1 MFGIEQMSRRCLI
14 ELSDG
19 SKILAILTIPKPT
32 KPIFPEKMKREFI
45 ESFNKQQPNMV
56 NKVVKC
62 HVMRN

>member
-19 SKILAILTIPKPT
+19 SKILAILTIPNPT
-32 KPIFPEKMKREFI
+32 KPIFPEKMEREFI
-45 ESFNKQQPNMV
+45 ESFNKSQPNMV

>member
-32 KPIFPEKMKREFI
+32 KPIFPEKMEREFI
-45 ESFNKQQPNMV
+45 ESFNKSQPNMV
-56 NKVVKC
+56 NKVVKF

>member
-32 KPIFPEKMKREFI
+32 KPIFPEKMEREFI
-45 ESFNKQQPNMV
+45 ENFNKQQPNAV
-56 NKVVKC
+56 HKVIKC
-62 HVMRN
+62 HIMRN

>member
-19 SKILAILTIPKPT
+19 SKILAILTIQKTT
-32 KPIFPEKMKREFI
+32 KPIFHYKMERDFI
-45 ESFNKQQPNMV
+45 ESFNKSQPNMV

>member
-32 KPIFPEKMKREFI
+32 KPIFPEKIEREFI
-45 ESFNKQQPNMV
+45 QNFNKQQPNAAH
-56 NKVVKC
+56 KVTKC
-62 HVMRN
+62 HIIRN

>member
-14 ELSDG
+14 ELSDVSG
-19 SKILAILTIPKPT
+19 ILAILTIPKPT
-32 KPIFPEKMKREFI
+32 KPIFPEKMEREFI

>member
-1 MFGIEQMSRRCLI
+1 MFGTEQMSRRCLI

-45 ESFNKQQPNMV
+45 ESFNKSQPNMV

>member
-1 MFGIEQMSRRCLI
+1 MFGTEQMSRRCLI

-45 ESFNKQQPNMV
+45 ESFNKSQPNMI

>member
-1 MFGIEQMSRRCLI
+1 MFGTEQMSRRYLI

-45 ESFNKQQPNMV
+45 ESFNKSQPNMV

>member
-14 ELSDG
+14 ELQDG

-32 KPIFPEKMKREFI
+32 KPIFPEKMEREFI
-45 ESFNKQQPNMV
+45 ESFNKSQPNMV
-56 NKVVKC
+56 KKVVKC

>member
-14 ELSDG
+14 ELQDG

-32 KPIFPEKMKREFI
+32 KPIFPEKMERDFI
-45 ESFNKQQPNMV
+45 ESFNKSHPNMV

>member
-14 ELSDG
+14 ELSDD
-19 SKILAILTIPKPT
+19 SKIFAILTIPKPT
-32 KPIFPEKMKREFI
+32 KPIFLEKMEREFI

>member
-19 SKILAILTIPKPT
+19 SKILSILTIQKPT
-32 KPIFPEKMKREFI
+32 KPIFHYKMERDFI
-45 ESFNKQQPNMV
+45 ESFNKSQPNMV